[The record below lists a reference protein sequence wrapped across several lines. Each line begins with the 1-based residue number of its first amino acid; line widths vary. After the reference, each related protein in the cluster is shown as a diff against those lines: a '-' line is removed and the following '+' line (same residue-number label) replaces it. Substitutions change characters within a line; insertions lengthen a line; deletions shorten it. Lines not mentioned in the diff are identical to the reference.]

1 MPKFRDFAVFT
12 GWIAGILLLGSLCWF
27 LTRSPRADFLMRSVN
42 RSLREG
48 GYSVAVGRP
57 LTQRELE
64 PEAARM
70 GQWFFQAGEEEQYR
84 RVLVFTMIDGGVFF
98 PCAALVNGGTVEEIV
113 PLSRYAGKF
122 LTRVSPGVINLYKR
136 RIEGSRKGEQ

>member
-1 MPKFRDFAVFT
+1 M
-12 GWIAGILLLGSLCWF
+12 L
-27 LTRSPRADFLMRSVN
+27 SVN
-42 RSLREG
+42 RALKEE
-48 GYSVAVGRP
+48 GYSLSVERP
-57 LTQRELE
+57 LTQRELA
-64 PEAARM
+64 PETTRM
-70 GQWFFQAGEEEQYR
+70 GQWFFQAGEDGQSR

-113 PLSRYAGKF
+113 PLSSYAGKF